1 MLLRDYRPEDLPRLH
16 VINEGAYP
24 GVASETIEKLGH
36 ICDESVI
43 RVIAE
48 IDGEIAGFCLALA
61 AGADYDSVNFLWFG
75 ERYGDFV
82 YLDRVAVDPAFKR
95 RGVGRAMYAE
105 VERLIA
111 ERCPT
116 AEQFTLEVNIE
127 PRNDESLA
135 FHHALGFV
143 EVGQQDTDYGTTV
156 SLMTKPLPAARR

>member
-1 MLLRDYRPEDLPRLH
+1 MLLRSYRPDDLARLH

-24 GVASETIEKLGH
+24 GVASETIEKLGQ
-36 ICDESVI
+36 IADESVI
-43 RVIAE
+43 TVVAE
-48 IDGEIAGFCLALA
+48 VDGEIAGFCLVLA
-61 AGADYDSVNFLWFG
+61 PDADYDSVNFIWFG
-75 ERYGDFV
+75 ERYDDFV

-116 AEQFTLEVNIE
+116 ATQFTLEVNIE

-135 FHHALGFV
+135 FHRQLGFV
-143 EVGQQDTDYGTTV
+143 EVGQQVTDYGTTV
-156 SLMTKPLPAARR
+156 SLMSKPLTPNR

>member
-1 MLLRDYRPEDLPRLH
+1 MLLRSYRPDDLARLH

-36 ICDESVI
+36 IADQSVI
-43 RVIAE
+43 TVVAE
-48 IDGEIAGFCLALA
+48 VDGEIAGFCLVLA
-61 AGADYDSVNFLWFG
+61 PDADYDSVNFVWFG
-75 ERYGDFV
+75 ERYDDFV
-82 YLDRVAVDPAFKR
+82 YLDRVAVDPVFKR

-116 AEQFTLEVNIE
+116 AAQFTLEVNIE

-135 FHHALGFV
+135 FHHSLGFV
-143 EVGQQDTDYGTTV
+143 EVGQQVTDYGTTV
-156 SLMTKPLPAARR
+156 SLMSKPLTPTS

>member
-1 MLLRDYRPEDLPRLH
+1 MLLRSYRPDDLARLY

-24 GVASETIEKLGH
+24 GVASETIEKLGQ
-36 ICDESVI
+36 IADESVI
-43 RVIAE
+43 TVVAE
-48 IDGEIAGFCLALA
+48 LDGEIAGFCLVLA
-61 AGADYDSVNFLWFG
+61 PDADYDSVNFIWFG
-75 ERYGDFV
+75 ERYDDFV

-116 AEQFTLEVNIE
+116 ATEFTLEVNIE

-135 FHHALGFV
+135 FHRQLGFV
-143 EVGQQDTDYGTTV
+143 EVGQQVTDYGTTV
-156 SLMTKPLPAARR
+156 SLMSKPLTPNR